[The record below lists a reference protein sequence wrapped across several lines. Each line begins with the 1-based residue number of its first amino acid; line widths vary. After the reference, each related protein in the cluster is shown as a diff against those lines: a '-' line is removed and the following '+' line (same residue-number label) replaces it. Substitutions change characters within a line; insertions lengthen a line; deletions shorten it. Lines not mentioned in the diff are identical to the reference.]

1 MSLAYHYSLYNPSD
15 ANVMKEVRG
24 VLSIEGEEIM
34 FEYKVYDM
42 MGTAISTLNKFSFD
56 VRYLKDIHVKK
67 GLFKTKLI
75 IQSTKMV
82 FLDPLP
88 GSSQG
93 RIALDIKRQD
103 KNEAFSFSSKLNLA
117 LSERRLKEMDE

>member
-15 ANVMKEVRG
+15 ANIMKEVRG

-93 RIALDIKRQD
+93 RIALDVKRAD
-103 KNEAFSFSSKLNLA
+103 RNEALSFSSKLNLA

>member
-56 VRYLKDIHVKK
+56 VRYLKDIHIKK

-93 RIALDIKRQD
+93 RIALDIKRAD
-103 KNEAFSFSSKLNLA
+103 RNEALSFSSKLNLA
-117 LSERRLKEMDE
+117 LSERRLKELDD

>member
-1 MSLAYHYSLYNPSD
+1 MSLAYHYSLYSPEEEFM
-15 ANVMKEVRG
+15 MKEVRG

-34 FEYKVYDM
+34 FEFKLYDA

-56 VRYLKDIHVKK
+56 VQYLKDIHVKK

-93 RIALDIKRQD
+93 RIALDIKRSD
-103 KNEAFSFSSKLNLA
+103 RNEALTFSSKLNLA
-117 LSERRLKEMDE
+117 LTERRLKDME

>member
-56 VRYLKDIHVKK
+56 VRYLKDIHIKK

-103 KNEAFSFSSKLNLA
+103 KNEALSFSSKLNLA

>member
-103 KNEAFSFSSKLNLA
+103 KNEALSFSSKLNLA

>member
-1 MSLAYHYSLYNPSD
+1 MSLAYHYSLYSPD
-15 ANVMKEVRG
+15 EEFMMKEVRG

-34 FEYKVYDM
+34 FEFKVYDA

-56 VRYLKDIHVKK
+56 VRYLKNIHVKK

-93 RIALDIKRQD
+93 RIALDIKRSD
-103 KNEAFSFSSKLNLA
+103 RNEALNFSSKMNLA
-117 LSERRLKEMDE
+117 LSERRLKELDE

>member
-1 MSLAYHYSLYNPSD
+1 MSLAYHYSLYNASGGYE
-15 ANVMKEVRG
+15 MKEVRG

-34 FEYKVYDM
+34 FEYKLYDA
-42 MGTAISTLNKFSFD
+42 MGTAISTLNKFAFD
-56 VRYLKDIHVKK
+56 VRYLQNIHTKK

-93 RIALDIKRQD
+93 RIALDIKRSD
-103 KNEAFSFSSKLNLA
+103 RNEALNFSSKLNLA
-117 LSERRLKEMDE
+117 LSERRLKELDE